1 MSVKK
6 EDPRSFLIPF
16 SFETGITYNA
26 LADLGV
32 AISMMPL
39 LMCTKIGMG
48 LLSCTNVVVQVAD
61 GSSKRPLEIA
71 ENVLLLFTGVNWERT
86 DICLKK
92 RMPREL
98 RKEPKIKSTQGLKIG
113 KFKFPTDFMV
123 LNMP

>member
-1 MSVKK
+1 MPVKK
-6 EDPRSFLIPF
+6 GDPGSFLIPC

-26 LADLGV
+26 LANLGV
-32 AISMMPL
+32 VISVMPL
-39 LMCTKIGMG
+39 SMCTKVGIG
-48 LLSCTNVVVQVAD
+48 LLSCTNLMVQVAD
-61 GSSKRPLEIA
+61 GSCKRPLEIA